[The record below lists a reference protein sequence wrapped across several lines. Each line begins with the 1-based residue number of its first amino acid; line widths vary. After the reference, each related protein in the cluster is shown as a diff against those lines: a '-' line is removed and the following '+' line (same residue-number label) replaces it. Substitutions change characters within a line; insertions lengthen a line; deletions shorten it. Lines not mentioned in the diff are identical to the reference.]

1 MNGLGFK
8 QEFAV
13 VLRAALKV
21 KFGRLPS
28 ASFVSMQFNR
38 RVTFNGVSSET
49 VRRWMRGNC
58 LPRCEHMEV
67 LVVWLDID
75 MGRVLK
81 GGRAT
86 TPAEVDAR
94 HQPPTAL
101 AQVISE
107 LDPGIQEAL
116 MRLVVGSPA
125 LFPRRNNRPRLG
137 GALVST

>member
-8 QEFAV
+8 KQFAV
-13 VLRAALKV
+13 ALREALKV

-28 ASFVSMQFNR
+28 ALFVSMQFNR
-38 RVTFNGVSSET
+38 RVTFNGVSGET

-67 LVVWLDID
+67 LVGWLDID
-75 MGRVLK
+75 MDRVAR
-81 GGRAT
+81 GGKAPA
-86 TPAEVDAR
+86 PAEVDAR
-94 HQPPTAL
+94 HQPPITL

-125 LFPRRNNRPRLG
+125 LFPRRIDRQF
-137 GALVST
+137 A